1 MNRISCLLTLALA
14 PLISLAAPPSVT
26 MPREHLA
33 LFENYCFECH
43 DQDVAKGD
51 VVLDDLS
58 FEIGDIETAERWQ
71 KVLNAMNSGEMPPEK
86 KDQPTAE
93 EKTTFLEALSGT
105 MVAARDLLSDSGGE
119 ITMRRLNRREYE
131 NTLRDLLGVRVD
143 AAELP
148 KDGGGDGF
156 DTSGGGLFF
165 SSDQFEQYLKIA
177 HRALDEAII
186 TGERPKTQTV
196 RREAEEAAM
205 KQATS
210 RYENLLKSHERAE
223 AWRASD
229 KPPTAFGF
237 IDEDRVKFEDGNYQQ
252 HAATYLANIE
262 HPAAKTG
269 ALLHQSFS
277 GSSLDVTTLPKEA
290 SPGDYI
296 LRVRAGALKD
306 APSHRK
312 FMELGQPMG
321 GQAGEL
327 SVLNCVRVEG
337 SWKEPSIIEIPI
349 RVSAGGLRTFALRER
364 IANSRDAA
372 RLYYNRAKADQDG
385 NGFDPVIWIDWVEW
399 EGPIVETW
407 PPAGH
412 QQLFFKGPDAPT
424 DAGYVKEILARF
436 ANRAFRHRD
445 VRPEFVERLMALY
458 REQRNAGRSPRNAI
472 KEPLAV
478 ILSSPSFLYLSE
490 PVAKEVVERKRT
502 TSGRVILTAPEFAA
516 RLSYFLW
523 SAPPDA
529 TLKELAESGEL
540 VKPAVLTTQVNRLL
554 ADPKASEFYSGF
566 LHQWLHMER
575 LDFFQFN
582 IANYPTFD
590 DSVKHAARSEVYESF
605 KFLVDESRPLGEWLD
620 ADYVVINDLLAD
632 YYGVPGVSG
641 GFFRKVLLPKDSE
654 RGGLLSM
661 AAILAMGSDGERSS
675 PVERGAWV
683 MRKLLNR
690 PPPPA
695 PANVPQLSR
704 HEGKLLPAR
713 ALLDAHMEEPQCA
726 QCHRKIDPIGF
737 GMENFNAAGL
747 WREEEILQVLK
758 NRRVTKQ
765 KAFPIEPNG
774 TLPDGTAFE
783 DFFGLKKAVASH
795 ELDFARG
802 FSEALIEYGL
812 GRPFGFSDEALL
824 EKVVKQAQEENL
836 AVPAFIHALVQ
847 SRAFRLK

>member
-1 MNRISCLLTLALA
+1 MKSLLPLLTLALA
-14 PLISLAAPPSVT
+14 PLIVQAAPPSVT
-26 MPREHLA
+26 MPRQHLA
-33 LFENYCFECH
+33 LFENYCFDCH

-58 FEIGDIETAERWQ
+58 FEINDIETAERWQ

-93 EKTTFLEALSGT
+93 EKTTFLEALSDT

-131 NTLRDLLGVRVD
+131 NTLRDLLGVHIE
-143 AAELP
+143 ATELP

-177 HRALDEAII
+177 RRALDDAIFS
-186 TGERPKTQTV
+186 GERPKTRKV

-205 KQATS
+205 KQAS
-210 RYENLLKSHERAE
+210 NRYESLLKSHERAE

-237 IDEDRVKFEDGNYQQ
+237 IDKDRVKFEDGNYNQ

-290 SPGDYI
+290 PPGDYI
-296 LRVRAGALKD
+296 LRIRAGALKD

-312 FMELGQPMG
+312 FIELGQPIV
-321 GQAGEL
+321 GQGGEL
-327 SVLNCVRVEG
+327 SVLDCFHVEG
-337 SWKEPSIIEIPI
+337 SWKEPTTLEVPI
-349 RVSAGGLRTFALRER
+349 RLSSEGTRTFALRER

-372 RLYYNRAKADQDG
+372 RLYYNRAKTAQDG
-385 NGFDPVIWIDWVEW
+385 NGFDPVVWIDWVEW

-407 PPAGH
+407 PPIGH
-412 QQLFFKGPDAPT
+412 QQLFFKGPNAPL
-424 DAGYVKEILARF
+424 DPGYVREILTCF

-445 VRPEFVERLMALY
+445 VRPEFVERLMGLY
-458 REQRNAGRSPRNAI
+458 REQRNAGRSPLNAI

-502 TSGRVILTAPEFAA
+502 ASGRVVLTAPEFAA
-516 RLSYFLW
+516 RLAYFLW
-523 SAPPDA
+523 SAPPDLE
-529 TLKELAESGEL
+529 LKQLAGSGEL
-540 VKPAVLTTQVNRLL
+540 MKPAVLTTQVNRML
-554 ADPKASEFYSGF
+554 ADPKVRDFYSGF

-575 LDFFQFN
+575 LEFFQFN

-590 DSVKHAARSEVYESF
+590 DSVKRAARSEVYESF
-605 KFLVDESRPLGEWLD
+605 KFLVDENRPLGEWLD

-632 YYGVPGVSG
+632 YYGIAGVSG
-641 GFFRKVLLPKDSE
+641 AHFRKVTLPENST

-704 HEGKLLPAR
+704 HDGKLLPAR

-747 WREEEILQVLK
+747 WREEEVLQIS
-758 NRRVTKQ
+758 NGRRVTKE
-765 KAFPIEPNG
+765 KAFPIDPSG
-774 TLPDGTAFE
+774 TLPDGAAFR
-783 DFFGLKKAVASH
+783 DFLELKKAVASH
-795 ELDFARG
+795 EADFARG
-802 FSEALIEYGL
+802 FGEALIEYGL

-824 EKVVKQAQEENL
+824 DKILQQAQEQDL
-836 AVPAFIHALVQ
+836 AVPAFIHALAQ